1 MDKAS
6 FDQLYSRYLRL
17 FDEYSQ
23 GVFDGVTTNSNLADA
38 MKYSFFA
45 GGKRVRPVL
54 TMAVTEFIG
63 GNIESVLPYAFAVEA
78 IHTYS
83 LIHDDLP
90 ALDNDVLRRGKPT
103 NHVRFD
109 DATAILAGDALLNL
123 AFEVLLKSVSS
134 KAQINAALKIAEY
147 SGFSGMLGGQKADM
161 ENEHNQNPT
170 KALLDEIYSMKTG
183 ALLKIPFVV
192 PTVLFAPEK
201 IRNAEFVG
209 DIFGRLFQYADDL
222 SDVIKESEQTGKSS
236 GKDAVAD
243 KLTSVKVLGEAE
255 VKLQLKSLSQEVKK
269 YSKSLIDVEFFNKF
283 LDTLLDGL
291 I

>member
-1 MDKAS
+1 MDKIS
-6 FDQLYSRYLRL
+6 YDQLYSRYLRL
-17 FDEYSQ
+17 FDEYSYD
-23 GVFDGVTTNSNLADA
+23 VFDCVSTNSNLADA

-45 GGKRVRPVL
+45 GGKRIRPVL
-54 TMAVTEFIG
+54 TIAVTEFLG
-63 GNIESVLPYAFAVEA
+63 GSVESVLPYAFAVES

-109 DATAILAGDALLNL
+109 EATAILAGDALLNL
-123 AFEVLLKSVSS
+123 AFEVVLKNVSCKEQVS
-134 KAQINAALKIAEY
+134 AALKIAEY

-161 ENEHNQNPT
+161 ENERNQSPT

-201 IRNAEFVG
+201 IRDAEFVG
-209 DIFGRLFQYADDL
+209 GTFGRLFQYADDL
-222 SDVIKESEQTGKSS
+222 SDVLKESNQTGKSS
-236 GKDAVAD
+236 GKDAIAD

-255 VKLQLKSLSQEVKK
+255 VKRQLKTLSQELKK
-269 YSKSLIDVEFFNKF
+269 YSKLLIDTEFFNNF
-283 LDTLLDGL
+283 LDTILDGL
-291 I
+291 V